1 MTATGSG
8 TVEHVVICS
17 PEKAVSGE
25 RTSIDNDNFTLY
37 HYTDSATLP
46 LLLMGVNEE
55 TLRPSMKVLS
65 GGTSI
70 GHCVAALLS
79 LLRSG
84 EVVFVLLYRV
94 ICSFNF
100 EVAEV
105 DITSVQA
112 ATQDTNIVDGVTG
125 EAQHYILSLLNHGR
139 SAIMPMSRRW

>member
-1 MTATGSG
+1 
-8 TVEHVVICS
+8 
-17 PEKAVSGE
+17 
-25 RTSIDNDNFTLY
+25 
-37 HYTDSATLP
+37 
-46 LLLMGVNEE
+46 MGVNEE

-94 ICSFNF
+94 LCSFNF

-125 EAQHYILSLLNHGR
+125 EAQQYILSLLNHAR
-139 SAIMPMSRRW
+139 AAIMPMSRRW

>member
-1 MTATGSG
+1 M
-8 TVEHVVICS
+8 EHVVICS
-17 PEKAVSGE
+17 PEKAVSGK

-70 GHCVAALLS
+70 GHCVAALIS

-84 EVVFVLLYRV
+84 EVVFVSLYRV

-125 EAQHYILSLLNHGR
+125 EAQQYILSLLNHAR
-139 SAIMPMSRRW
+139 AAIMPMSRRW

>member
-1 MTATGSG
+1 
-8 TVEHVVICS
+8 
-17 PEKAVSGE
+17 
-25 RTSIDNDNFTLY
+25 
-37 HYTDSATLP
+37 
-46 LLLMGVNEE
+46 MGVNEE

-125 EAQHYILSLLNHGR
+125 EAQQYILSLLNHGR
-139 SAIMPMSRRW
+139 SAIMPMSRRC

>member
-1 MTATGSG
+1 MWSSAAQRGQ
-8 TVEHVVICS
+8 CR
-17 PEKAVSGE
+17 VSGQVLI
-25 RTSIDNDNFTLY
+25 TSIVFY
-37 HYTDSATLP
+37 YYTDSATLP

-84 EVVFVLLYRV
+84 VVVFVSLYRV
-94 ICSFNF
+94 LCSFNF

-125 EAQHYILSLLNHGR
+125 EAQHIQLVTTPEPNH
-139 SAIMPMSRRW
+139 ARRC

>member
-1 MTATGSG
+1 MWSSAAQRGQ
-8 TVEHVVICS
+8 CR
-17 PEKAVSGE
+17 VSGQVLI
-25 RTSIDNDNFTLY
+25 TSIVFY
-37 HYTDSATLP
+37 YYTDSANLP

-94 ICSFNF
+94 LCSFNF

-125 EAQHYILSLLNHGR
+125 EAQHIQLVTTPEPCY
-139 SAIMPMSRRW
+139 RRW

>member
-1 MTATGSG
+1 MYNYYDTDSA
-8 TVEHVVICS
+8 
-17 PEKAVSGE
+17 
-25 RTSIDNDNFTLY
+25 TSIDNFTLY
-37 HYTDSATLP
+37 HYTDSAALP

-65 GGTSI
+65 GGTST

-84 EVVFVLLYRV
+84 EVVFVSLHRV
-94 ICSFNF
+94 LCSFNF

-125 EAQHYILSLLNHGR
+125 EGINCLYS
-139 SAIMPMSRRW
+139 

>member
-17 PEKAVSGE
+17 PERPVSGE

-84 EVVFVLLYRV
+84 EVVFVLLHRV
-94 ICSFNF
+94 LFSFNF

-125 EAQHYILSLLNHGR
+125 EAQHYNLSRLLSH
-139 SAIMPMSRRW
+139 ARRC